1 MADEFDKDG
10 IVETD
15 GGVEFGP
22 GGVVERDITVTE
34 VTATLDELALTAYA
48 ATVAVVINVSATFQ
62 TLALTAYSTVVA
74 SSEWTKIIIEGIDAI
89 TGNFVYII
97 GRTKDR

>member
-22 GGVVERDITVTE
+22 GGVVERDAEAGGLSIPRP
-34 VTATLDELALTAYA
+34 LSRPFSGPLG
-48 ATVAVVINVSATFQ
+48 
-62 TLALTAYSTVVA
+62 
-74 SSEWTKIIIEGIDAI
+74 GI
-89 TGNFVYII
+89 
-97 GRTKDR
+97 